1 MKTYLFSDADVFQ
14 FSIEA
19 KSHRAALLKA
29 RHIFGIHAPMRRTGY
44 AGKYIAYRSSATGYK
59 CLIMEI

>member
-19 KSHRAALLKA
+19 RSHRAALLKA
-29 RHIFGIHAPMRRTGY
+29 RHIFGIHAPLRRIGY
-44 AGKYIAYRSSATGYK
+44 AGNYVAYRSAATHYK
-59 CLIMEI
+59 CLIVEV